1 MTMRDDTADPYAK
14 SHEGDHGDFKIFWA
28 ERGAWLDYHKDNEW
42 VKPMGHPNPKGWYIS
57 IAEGPGYGPYATSQ
71 AAFCDAKEAVDKL
84 IAEEK

>member
-28 ERGAWLDYHKDNEW
+28 KKNAWMDYHKDSD
-42 VKPMGHPNPKGWYIS
+42 GNPYDVPSPPGWYIS
-57 IAEGPGYGPYATSQ
+57 IAEGDAYGPYATSQ